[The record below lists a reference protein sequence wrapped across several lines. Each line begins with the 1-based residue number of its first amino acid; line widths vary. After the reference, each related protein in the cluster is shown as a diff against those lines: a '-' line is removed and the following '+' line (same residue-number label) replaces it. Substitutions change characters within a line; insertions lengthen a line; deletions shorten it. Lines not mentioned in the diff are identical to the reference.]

1 MEHIVVWRQ
10 IVIPDHTPAIGVV
23 QYGRIKLLMLI
34 CDLYNK
40 NKLRLSESNSVLAFE
55 IITYRNV
62 LRYII

>member
-1 MEHIVVWRQ
+1 
-10 IVIPDHTPAIGVV
+10 
-23 QYGRIKLLMLI
+23 MLI

-62 LRYII
+62 FRYIYEQSTCHGIGKGSVISCLFLKFSIMCYKIST